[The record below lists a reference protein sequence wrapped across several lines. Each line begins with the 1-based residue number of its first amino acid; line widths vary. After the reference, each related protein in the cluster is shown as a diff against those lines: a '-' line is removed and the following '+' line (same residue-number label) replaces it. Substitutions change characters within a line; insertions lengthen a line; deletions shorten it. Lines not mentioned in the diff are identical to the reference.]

1 MNTVIKN
8 GLLIN
13 PETQES
19 SIQDIYIED
28 SLISAVGEK
37 PKHFKANN
45 EYDAQGCWVIPGLV
59 DIKVRIREPG
69 YTHKATLASETRAAA
84 LNGISTIC
92 IPPDSSPVVDHAA
105 IVTQMHHNN
114 ERAGNQSHIYVI
126 GALTKN
132 LNGEI
137 LANMASLKERG
148 CIAVTNSIYPMQNN
162 LIQRRAMEYASGLGL
177 TVIIQSIDHS
187 LMGDG
192 CAHEGAFATRY
203 GLPSIPEAAETAALA
218 KDIELVAQTGAKT
231 HFGQISCAR
240 SVEMIRQ
247 AKKHGLPIT
256 ADCAI
261 HQLFLIDQDIAQFDT
276 NKHVIPPLRS
286 QRDLEALR
294 EGLKDGTIDCICS
307 DHQPHELDAKL
318 KPFPSSEAGMSGLD
332 SFLPLAFKL
341 VDEGVL
347 TKEQCVRAITY
358 NPANVF
364 NLPAGKIEKG
374 ELADICIVNPDE
386 LFNLEAKELVSS
398 GKNNAFINWSFS
410 HKVVKTLIA
419 GKLVSSKAELP

>member
-1 MNTVIKN
+1 MSIVIKN

-13 PETQES
+13 PSTNES
-19 SIQDIYIED
+19 SVQNIYIEG
-28 SLISAVGEK
+28 SLISSVGKRPDNFQLEQ
-37 PKHFKANN
+37 
-45 EYDAQGCWVIPGLV
+45 EIDAQGCWVIPGLV

-84 LNGISTIC
+84 LNGITTIC

-114 ERAGNQSHIYVI
+114 GRAGNQSHIYMV

-132 LNGEI
+132 LNGEV
-137 LANMASLKERG
+137 LANMNSLKERG
-148 CIAVTNSIYPMQNN
+148 CIAVTNSVYPLQNN
-162 LIQRRAMEYASGLGL
+162 LIQRRAMEYAAGLDL
-177 TVIIQSIDHS
+177 TVVIQPIDYA
-187 LMGDG
+187 LMSDG
-192 CAHEGAFATRY
+192 CVHEGAFATRY
-203 GLPSIPEAAETAALA
+203 GLAPIAEAAETAALA

-240 SVEMIRQ
+240 SVDMIRQ
-247 AKKHGLPIT
+247 AKQQGLPIT

-261 HQLFLIDQDIAQFDT
+261 HQLFLTDRDIAQFDT

-294 EGLKDGTIDCICS
+294 QGIVDGTIDCICS

-341 VDEGVL
+341 VDEGVI
-347 TKEQCVRAITY
+347 TKEQCVKLISY
-358 NPANVF
+358 NPANVYS
-364 NLPAGKIEKG
+364 LPAGKIEKG
-374 ELADICIVNPDE
+374 ELADICLVSPDE
-386 LFNLEAKELVSS
+386 LFQLTSGSLISM
-398 GKNNAFINWSFS
+398 GKNNAFIHWSFK
-410 HKVVKTLIA
+410 HKAIKTWVA
-419 GKLVSSKAELP
+419 GKPA

>member
-1 MNTVIKN
+1 MNTLIKN
-8 GLLIN
+8 GLHIN
-13 PETQES
+13 PVSGISCQ
-19 SIQDIYIED
+19 QDIYIEGN
-28 SLISAVGEK
+28 LIAAIGEK
-37 PKHFKANN
+37 PKNLAIDKEIDAN
-45 EYDAQGCWVIPGLV
+45 GCWVIPGIV

-114 ERAGNQSHIYVI
+114 ETAGNKSHIYII

-137 LANMASLKERG
+137 LANMASLKEKG
-148 CIAVTNSIYPMQNN
+148 CIAVTNSVYPMQNN
-162 LIQRRAMEYASGLGL
+162 LIQRRAMEYASGLDL
-177 TVIIQSIDHS
+177 TVIIQPIDHS

-203 GLPSIPEAAETAALA
+203 GLPSIAEAAETAALA

-247 AKKHGLPIT
+247 AKKHGLPIS
-256 ADCAI
+256 ADCTI
-261 HQLFLIDQDIAQFDT
+261 HQLFLTDQDIAQFDT

-294 EGLKDGTIDCICS
+294 HGLTDGTIDCICS

-347 TKEQCVRAITY
+347 TKEQLVKTITN
-358 NPANVF
+358 NPAKIF

-374 ELADICIVNPDE
+374 ELADICIVSPNE
-386 LFNLEAKELVSS
+386 LFQLEAKNILSA
-398 GKNNAFINWSFS
+398 GKNNAFINWNFS
-410 HKVVKTLIA
+410 HKAVKTYIA
-419 GKLVSSKAELP
+419 GKLA

>member
-1 MNTVIKN
+1 MNTLIKN

-13 PETQES
+13 PSSNES
-19 SIQDIYIED
+19 SLQDIYIENR
-28 SLISAVGEK
+28 LISGVGTQPEN
-37 PKHFKANN
+37 FEA
-45 EYDAQGCWVIPGLV
+45 EQVIDAKGHWVIPGLV

-105 IVTQMHHNN
+105 IVTQLHHTN
-114 ERAGNQSHIYVI
+114 ERAGNQSHIYIV

-132 LNGEI
+132 LNGEV
-137 LANMASLKERG
+137 LANMGSLKERG
-148 CIAVTNSIYPMQNN
+148 CIAVTNSIYPMHNN

-177 TVIIQSIDHS
+177 TVVIQPIDHS
-187 LMGDG
+187 LMEDG
-192 CAHEGAFATRY
+192 CAHEGAFSTRH

-218 KDIELVAQTGAKT
+218 KDIELVAQTHAKT

-240 SVEMIRQ
+240 SVDMIRQ
-247 AKKHGLPIT
+247 AKRQGLPIT

-261 HQLFLIDQDIAQFDT
+261 HQLFLIDQDIAEFDS
-276 NKHVIPPLRS
+276 NKHVIPPLRN

-294 EGLKDGTIDCICS
+294 QGVADGTIDCICS

-318 KPFPSSEAGMSGLD
+318 QPFPSSEAGMSGLD

-341 VDEGVL
+341 VDDGVL
-347 TKEQCVRAITY
+347 TKEQLVKSITL
-358 NPANVF
+358 NPANIYK
-364 NLPAGKIEKG
+364 LPAGKIEKG

-386 LFNLEAKELVSS
+386 LFQLEANKLESS
-398 GKNNAFINWSFS
+398 GKNNAFINWNFS
-410 HKVVKTLIA
+410 HKAIKTLIA
-419 GKLVSSKAELP
+419 GKLAQ

>member
-1 MNTVIKN
+1 MNTLIKN
-8 GLLIN
+8 GLHID
-13 PETQES
+13 PISGES
-19 SIQDIYIED
+19 SLQDIYIEGN
-28 SLISAVGEK
+28 LIAAVGEK
-37 PKHFKANN
+37 PNN
-45 EYDAQGCWVIPGLV
+45 LSIDKEVDASGCWVIPGIV

-114 ERAGNQSHIYVI
+114 ETAGNQSHIYII

-132 LNGEI
+132 LNGKI
-137 LANMASLKERG
+137 LANMASLKDRG

-162 LIQRRAMEYASGLGL
+162 LIQRRAMEYASGLNL
-177 TVIIQSIDHS
+177 TVIIQPIDHS

-203 GLPSIPEAAETAALA
+203 GLPSIAEAAETAALA

-240 SVEMIRQ
+240 SVEMIRE

-261 HQLFLIDQDIAQFDT
+261 HHLFLTDQDIGQFDA

-286 QRDLEALR
+286 QRDLEALKA
-294 EGLKDGTIDCICS
+294 GLKDGTIDCICS

-318 KPFPSSEAGMSGLD
+318 KPFPTSEPGMSGLD

-341 VDEGVL
+341 VDEGVF
-347 TKEQCVRAITY
+347 TKEELVKMITS
-358 NPANVF
+358 NPANIF

-374 ELADICIVNPDE
+374 ELADICIIDPED
-386 LFNLEAKELVSS
+386 LFQLEQKSLLSA

-410 HKVVKTLIA
+410 HKVIKTFIA
-419 GKLVSSKAELP
+419 GKIA

>member
-1 MNTVIKN
+1 MSTLIKN

-13 PETQES
+13 PSTNES
-19 SIQDIYIED
+19 SIQDIYIEG
-28 SLISAVGEK
+28 SLVSSVGVK
-37 PKHFKANN
+37 PDNFKL
-45 EYDAQGCWVIPGLV
+45 EQEIDAKGCWVIPGIV

-114 ERAGNQSHIYVI
+114 ERAGNQSHIYII

-132 LNGEI
+132 LNGEV
-137 LANMASLKERG
+137 LANMNSLKERG

-177 TVIIQSIDHS
+177 TVVIQPIDHS
-187 LMGDG
+187 LMSNG

-203 GLPSIPEAAETAALA
+203 GLPSIAEAAETAALA

-247 AKKHGLPIT
+247 AKKQGLPIT
-256 ADCAI
+256 TDCAI
-261 HQLFLIDQDIAQFDT
+261 HQLFLTDQDIGQFDSI
-276 NKHVIPPLRS
+276 KHVIPPLRS

-294 EGLKDGTIDCICS
+294 QGVADGTIDCICS

-347 TKEQCVRAITY
+347 SKEQCVKAITF
-358 NPANVF
+358 NPANVY

-374 ELADICIVNPDE
+374 ELADICIVNPEDM
-386 LFNLEAKELVSS
+386 FHLEADKLTSS

-410 HKVVKTLIA
+410 HKVVKTFIA
-419 GKLVSSKAELP
+419 GKLAHL

>member
-1 MNTVIKN
+1 MSTLIKN

-13 PETQES
+13 PLNTES
-19 SIQDIYIED
+19 SLQNIYIEGN
-28 SLISAVGEK
+28 LISGIGDK
-37 PKHFKANN
+37 PDNFQLQQ
-45 EYDAQGCWVIPGLV
+45 EIDAKGCWVIPGLV
-59 DIKVRIREPG
+59 DLKVRIREPG

-105 IVTQMHHNN
+105 IVTQMHHSND
-114 ERAGNQSHIYVI
+114 RAGNQSHIYII

-132 LNGEI
+132 LNGEV

-162 LIQRRAMEYASGLGL
+162 LIQRRAMEYASGLDL
-177 TVIIQSIDHS
+177 TVVIQPIDHS

-192 CAHEGAFATRY
+192 CAHEGTFATRL
-203 GLPSIPEAAETAALA
+203 GLPAIPEAAETAALA
-218 KDIELVAQTGAKT
+218 KDIELVAQTHAKT
-231 HFGQISCAR
+231 HFGQISSAR
-240 SVEMIRQ
+240 SVDMIRQ
-247 AKKHGLPIT
+247 AKKQGLAIT

-261 HQLFLIDQDIAQFDT
+261 HQLFLTDQDIAQFDS

-286 QRDLEALR
+286 QRDLDALR
-294 EGLKDGTIDCICS
+294 QGLADGTIDCICS

-318 KPFPSSEAGMSGLD
+318 KPFPSSEPGMSGLD

-347 TKEQCVRAITY
+347 TKEQLVKTITS
-358 NPANVF
+358 NPADVYK
-364 NLPAGKIEKG
+364 LPAGKIEKG
-374 ELADICIVNPDE
+374 ELADICIVNPDS
-386 LFNLEAKELVSS
+386 LFQLKSDKLISS
-398 GKNNAFINWSFS
+398 GKNNAFINWHFS

-419 GKLVSSKAELP
+419 GKLAE